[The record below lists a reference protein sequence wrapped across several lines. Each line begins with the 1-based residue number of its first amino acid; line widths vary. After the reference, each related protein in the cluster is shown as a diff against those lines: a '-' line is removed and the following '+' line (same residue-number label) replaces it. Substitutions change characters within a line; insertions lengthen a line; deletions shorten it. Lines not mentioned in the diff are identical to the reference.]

1 MKYEI
6 QESVYVPKGNIPT
19 IVYSPWFKAPV
30 LAMTYTAKS
39 KLLKKLGKKV
49 ILEKDKGYQKLMVV
63 SKYGY
68 IEVVTLLWA
77 AASGCKLIKPIKYE

>member
-49 ILEKDKGYQKLMVV
+49 ILEKGNGSRKLMVV